1 MRTRRAILAFL
12 AFAALWAVAC
22 GGGDEE
28 NFLSPMLAKFKHRV
42 HGPVSKYDATAK
54 TFTVTDKNGRPFSFA
69 MDDKTQVEGTIADGA
84 TATVRYRIQGTT
96 WTATKVKIFPAAA
109 AAPAAAPTTTAP
121 AATTTTTTA
130 TTATTGE
137 NKKP

>member
-12 AFAALWAVAC
+12 AVAALWAVAC

-42 HGPVSKYDATAK
+42 HGPVSKFDATAK
-54 TFTVTDKNGRPFSFA
+54 TFTVTDKNGRAFSFA

-96 WTATKVKIFPAAA
+96 WTATRVKIFPA
-109 AAPAAAPTTTAP
+109 AAAPTTTAP